1 MKYRP
6 TFFPIILTFQ
16 LLLNI
21 VLGVVWIMPGNA
33 SEIPYGI
40 TVDGRDISGFEPKTA
55 ISYLKTIKRNAP
67 INKEIILTDGENEW
81 SLSTR
86 DYKFTYDYVKT
97 IDQVTALLEKHQG
110 IDKIVNLLKLQAQ
123 PIDMP
128 MVLSWDQDKL
138 QEFLQSINDTICTPA
153 QEAMLEFKNDEIV
166 ITMAKTGE
174 EIDYEK
180 TVSLILDNIQSNKNE
195 SVNVIKRSYQVQVGG
210 ENLHMFDTV
219 LSSFVTELNSNQNRS
234 INIKRAA
241 ELIDGTILQP
251 GEIFSF
257 NNKVGERNKENGFT
271 LAPVIVKKQ
280 MVNDIGGGICQV
292 ASTLYNAS
300 VLAGLPIIERH
311 PHSVDVK
318 YVPRGQDAA
327 VVWDSMDLK
336 IMNNRLNPIGIRSQV
351 VDDKLVV
358 AILGSESDKLSSNPV
373 EK

>member
-1 MKYRP
+1 MKYRSA
-6 TFFPIILTFQ
+6 FFPIILTFQ

-40 TVDGRDISGFEPKTA
+40 TIDGRDVSGFEPNTA
-55 ISYLKTIKRNAP
+55 ISYLKTIKRNSP
-67 INKEIILTDGENEW
+67 ISKEIILTDGEKEW
-81 SLSTR
+81 ALSTR
-86 DYKFTYDYVKT
+86 DYKFTYDYEKT
-97 IDQVTALLEKHQG
+97 IEQVLALLEERKG

-123 PIDMP
+123 PVDMP
-128 MVLSWDQDKL
+128 MVLTWDQDKL
-138 QEFLQSINDTICTPA
+138 QEFLQAINDETCTPA
-153 QEAMLEFKNDEIV
+153 QEAMLELKDNEIV

-180 TVSLILDNIQSNKNE
+180 MLSLIVDNIQSNN
-195 SVNVIKRSYQVQVGG
+195 NDPINIIKRSYQLQVGG
-210 ENLHMFDTV
+210 ENLQMFDTV
-219 LSSFVTELNSNQNRS
+219 LSSFVTELNNNENRS
-234 INIKRAA
+234 INIQRAA

-257 NNKVGERNKENGFT
+257 NNQVGERNIENGFT

-327 VVWDSMDLK
+327 VVWGSMDLK
-336 IMNNRLNPIGIRSQV
+336 IMNNRLKSIGIRS
-351 VDDKLVV
+351 
-358 AILGSESDKLSSNPV
+358 
-373 EK
+373 

>member
-1 MKYRP
+1 MKYRSA
-6 TFFPIILTFQ
+6 FFPIILTFQ

-40 TVDGRDISGFEPKTA
+40 TIDGRDVSGFEPNTA
-55 ISYLKTIKRNAP
+55 ISYLKTIKRNSP
-67 INKEIILTDGENEW
+67 ISKEIILTDGEKEW
-81 SLSTR
+81 ALSTR
-86 DYKFTYDYVKT
+86 DYKFTYDYEKT
-97 IDQVTALLEKHQG
+97 IEQVLALLEERKG

-123 PIDMP
+123 PVDMP
-128 MVLSWDQDKL
+128 MVLTWDQDKL
-138 QEFLQSINDTICTPA
+138 QEFLQAINDETCTPA
-153 QEAMLEFKNDEIV
+153 QEAMLELKDNEIV

-180 TVSLILDNIQSNKNE
+180 MLSLIVDNIQSNN
-195 SVNVIKRSYQVQVGG
+195 NDPINIIKRSYQLQVGG
-210 ENLHMFDTV
+210 ENLQMFDTV
-219 LSSFVTELNSNQNRS
+219 LSSFVTELNNNENRS
-234 INIKRAA
+234 INIQRAA

-257 NNKVGERNKENGFT
+257 NNQVGERNIENGFT

-327 VVWDSMDLK
+327 VVWGSMDLK
-336 IMNNRLNPIGIRSQV
+336 IMNNRLKPIGIRSQV
-351 VDDKLVV
+351 VDDKLIV
-358 AILGSESDKLSSNPV
+358 AILGSESDKSSKNPV
-373 EK
+373 DK